1 MTVLHHQL
9 PEKRQRL
16 RSLLTIATLVVLFIL
31 FMTSGIREKV
41 SVENVRQLGGT
52 PLTGAL
58 IVIAMAGA
66 WTFALPASVF
76 FFITPVLFPPLAA
89 TGIICLGT
97 ATGTT
102 MGYVA
107 ARYIGG
113 PYVER
118 FRHRRVTRFLER
130 HSSFATLFALRV
142 FPSSPHMFINYG
154 AGLVKIPLLKFLTA
168 TLCGVGIKAFL
179 YATAIWG
186 SVGASSISDALSW
199 QNVSALF
206 ALGVLAL
213 IGHVLHR
220 RWRRKSE
227 IEDRPSNDTTS

>member
-1 MTVLHHQL
+1 M
-9 PEKRQRL
+9 
-16 RSLLTIATLVVLFIL
+16 L
-31 FMTSGIREKV
+31 FMASGIREKV

-58 IVIAMAGA
+58 IVLAMAGA
-66 WTFALPASVF
+66 WTLALPASVF

-89 TGIICLGT
+89 TGIICLGS

-118 FRHRRVTRFLER
+118 FRDHRVTRFLKR

-142 FPSSPHMFINYG
+142 FPSSPHMFLNYG
-154 AGLVKIPLLKFLTA
+154 AGLVEIPLLKFLTA
-168 TLCGVGIKAFL
+168 TMCGVGIKAFL
-179 YATAIWG
+179 YSTAIWG
-186 SVGASSISDALSW
+186 SVGASSISDALRW
-199 QNVSALF
+199 QNVSALS

-213 IGHVLHR
+213 AGHVLHR
-220 RWRRKSE
+220 RWRRKEE
-227 IEDRPSNDTTS
+227 IDDNPSGDTAS